1 MPTDRAYALL
11 DVKSVDPERR
21 IITGTATSPTPDRVG
36 DVLEPLGVLYK
47 NPLPL
52 LLHHDQ
58 KMPVGVVVFKKPTKD
73 GIEFEARMPLV
84 DEPASLKD
92 RVDVAWSSIKAGLI
106 RGVSIGYR
114 AIEQAFNQ
122 ETGGFRVLK
131 SEVLELSLVTIPAN
145 ADATIASL
153 KSYDHDV
160 PPAALGTGRRVITIH
175 APGATG
181 ITVKGTSMKLTYS
194 EQLTNLEHTISG
206 KIAERDAIQAKASD
220 DGRAKDAD
228 EKDAFD
234 ALTSDIK
241 GLESERDDIRVLEST
256 MRTAAKPVNGGSPE
270 KASESR
276 GGSVISIKSNLAPG
290 TAFTRYA
297 MALCASRG
305 SRMEAAEYAK
315 RWDKETP
322 EVSMVLKAAMTAGTV
337 ADSDWAAPLVVYRNM
352 ASEFIA
358 LLRPATIIGQIPGIR
373 KVPFNITMPTQ
384 TQGSTVGWVGE
395 AKPKPVSELK
405 FGQLSLGM
413 SKAAGIVV
421 ISEELARSSEPS
433 AEGIVRQDLIDA
445 MAAFLDIQFVD
456 PAVAAVANVSPA
468 SITNGVTAITASGAT
483 AAAFRAD
490 FQTLA
495 AQFTAANM
503 SLRGAVWIMNETQ
516 ALAFSLA
523 VNPLGQ
529 PAFPGTT
536 ATGGSLMGIPVVAS
550 EAVVGNLSILVK
562 ASEILLADDGGVT
575 LDASR
580 EASLQM
586 DSAPASPVDATTVM
600 VSLWQHNLVGLRAER
615 FINWKKRNVAAVG
628 MLNGVYT
635 GA

>member
-1 MPTDRAYALL
+1 MLTSRAYSLL
-11 DVKSVDPERR
+11 EVKAVDPERR
-21 IITGTATSPTPDRVG
+21 IITGMATSPTPDRVG
-36 DVLEPLGVLYK
+36 DVIEPLGVAYK

-58 KMPVGVVVFKKPTKD
+58 TQPVGVVIFQKPTKA

-84 DEPASLKD
+84 DEPPSLKD
-92 RVDVAWSSIKAGLI
+92 RVDVAWGSIKAGLI

-114 AIEQAFNQ
+114 TLDQAFN
-122 ETGGFRVLK
+122 EKTGGFRVLK

-153 KSYDHDV
+153 KSYDRDRPAV
-160 PPAALGTGRRVITIH
+160 PGTGRPRITIH

-181 ITVKGTSMKLTYS
+181 SLTGRAMKLTYT
-194 EQLTNLEHTISG
+194 EQLTNLEHTISA
-206 KIAERDAIQAKASD
+206 KVADREAIQAKASD
-220 DGRAKDAD
+220 DGRPKNDD
-228 EKDAFD
+228 EKTAFD
-234 ALTSDIK
+234 ALTLDIK
-241 GLESERDDIRVLEST
+241 TLESEREDIRALEST
-256 MRTAAKPVNGGSPE
+256 MRMAAKPVNGDSPA
-270 KASESR
+270 KAADSR
-276 GGSVISIKSNLAPG
+276 GGTVVQIKSQLPPG

-297 MALCASRG
+297 MALAASRG

-315 RWDKETP
+315 RWDKDTP

-352 ASEFIA
+352 ASEFIE
-358 LLRPATIIGQIPGIR
+358 LLRPATIIGQIPGLR
-373 KVPFNITMPTQ
+373 RVPFNITMPTT

-395 AKPKPVSELK
+395 GKPKPVSEMK

-421 ISEELARSSEPS
+421 ISEELARASEPS
-433 AEGIVRQDLIDA
+433 AEAIVRQDLIAA

-468 SITNGVTAITASGAT
+468 SITNGVTPITASGAT
-483 AAAFRAD
+483 AAAFRTD

-495 AQFTAANM
+495 AQFTAANL

-586 DSAPASPVDATTVM
+586 DSAPMSPADATTVM
-600 VSLWQHNLVGLRAER
+600 VSLWQLNLVGLRAER
-615 FINWKKRNVAAVG
+615 FINWKKRNAAAVG

>member
-1 MPTDRAYALL
+1 MLTSRAYSLL
-11 DVKSVDPERR
+11 DVKAVDPERR

-36 DVLEPLGVLYK
+36 DILEPLGVSYH

-58 KMPVGVVVFKKPTKD
+58 KQPVGVVVFKTPTKH

-84 DEPASLKD
+84 DEPPSLKD

-114 AIEQAFNQ
+114 TIDQSFNK
-122 ETGGFRVLK
+122 ETGGYRVLK

-153 KSYDHDV
+153 KSYDLDR
-160 PPAALGTGRRVITIH
+160 PAAPGPNRSGIKIYPPGAAGSLTGR
-175 APGATG
+175 A
-181 ITVKGTSMKLTYS
+181 MKLTYS
-194 EQLTNLEHTISG
+194 EQLTNLEHTIAA
-206 KIAERDAIQAKASD
+206 KVTEREAIQAKASD
-220 DGRAKDAD
+220 DGRAKNDD
-228 EKDAFD
+228 EKTSFD
-234 ALTSDIK
+234 TLTTEIK

-256 MRTAAKPVNGGSPE
+256 MRTAAKPVAASNPAQ
-270 KASESR
+270 ASESR

-297 MALCASRG
+297 MALAASRG
-305 SRMEAAEYAK
+305 SRFEAAEYAK
-315 RWDKETP
+315 RWDKDTP

-352 ASEFIA
+352 ANEFVE
-358 LLRPATIIGQIPGIR
+358 LLRPATIIGQIPGMR
-373 KVPFNITMPTQ
+373 RVPFNITMPTQ
-384 TQGSTVGWVGE
+384 TQGATVGWVGE
-395 AKPKPVSELK
+395 GKPKPVSELK
-405 FGQLSLGM
+405 FGQISLGM
-413 SKAAGIVV
+413 SKAAGIIV
-421 ISEELARSSEPS
+421 ISEELARASEPS
-433 AEGIVRQDLIDA
+433 AEAIVRQDLIAA
-445 MAAFLDIQFVD
+445 MAQFLDLQFID

-468 SITNGVTAITASGAT
+468 SITNGVTPITASGAT
-483 AAAFRAD
+483 AAAFRTD
-490 FQTLA
+490 FQTIA
-495 AQFTAANM
+495 AQFTAANL

-516 ALAFSLA
+516 ALAFA
-523 VNPLGQ
+523 TAQNPLGQ
-529 PAFPGTT
+529 PAFEGTT
-536 ATGGSLMGIPVVAS
+536 ATGGTLMGLPVVAS
-550 EAVVGNLSILVK
+550 EAVPGNYIILVK

-586 DSAPASPVDATTVM
+586 DSAPASPADATTVM
-600 VSLWQHNLVGLRAER
+600 VSLWQLNLVGLRAER
-615 FINWKKRNVAAVG
+615 YINWKKRNAAAVS